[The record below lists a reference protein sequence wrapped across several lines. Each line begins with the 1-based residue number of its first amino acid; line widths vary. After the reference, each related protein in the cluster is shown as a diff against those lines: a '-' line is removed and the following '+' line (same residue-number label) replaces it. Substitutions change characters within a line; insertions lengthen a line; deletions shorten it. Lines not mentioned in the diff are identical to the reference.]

1 MAVLHGRQACA
12 ATWRCWS
19 SDGGIPCPQETC
31 AATPE
36 GSRLTDPGADPQQ
49 TKTRHGPGTRGWH
62 ATGGAAQVHRIDE
75 DIVAEIKKEA
85 HRGLFQVLSEAR
97 QAADLIAPEP
107 AASEP
112 DLLVAA

>member
-1 MAVLHGRQACA
+1 M
-12 ATWRCWS
+12 
-19 SDGGIPCPQETC
+19 
-31 AATPE
+31 
-36 GSRLTDPGADPQQ
+36 
-49 TKTRHGPGTRGWH
+49 
-62 ATGGAAQVHRIDE
+62 HRIDE